1 MKSATIHGVM
11 SVLFMAAGTVGCSQ
25 TPAASSAANTGC
37 VARRVTVTSPPNR
50 SQVDLRPVVAG
61 TVDPACSLV
70 RVVVHGP
77 GPKARFWVQPEPT
90 VSDTGTWEAQ
100 VYIGQRVQR
109 TGAVKDGGT
118 YEVVAFANPTQP
130 LKAGEELYQWP
141 DAQARSGVLLVERGS
156 PASGPP

>member
-100 VYIGQRVQR
+100 VYIGQRVALVR
-109 TGAVKDGGT
+109 GSTRRRRPAL
-118 YEVVAFANPTQP
+118 PQP